1 MLRTKPGKLLRESL
15 GKLPAGF
22 VAAWLLIALVASASY
37 SGQPVIWET
46 TGRADLLK
54 GDARGVSISDTGKLM
69 LAPRLS
75 EVFNTE
81 QAFVWSS
88 AVDSQGNVYLGTGH
102 DGKIFRVSAD
112 GRGSLLYDAAEL
124 DVTALAA
131 GRDGALYA
139 GTSPEG
145 KVYRITADG
154 HAEVFFDPA
163 DKYIWSLAVL
173 ADGSLAVGTGDN
185 GKLYRVRAA
194 GARPESSLLVATNQT
209 HVMSLA
215 VTAQGDLIAGTD
227 PGGLVLRISPEGKAF
242 ALFDA
247 HLREIHALAPAADGS
262 IYALALSD
270 AASAGRGQSIPA
282 PAPQPAEGGG
292 APTTSVTITAVDE
305 SGVPIP
311 QPGQAA
317 RSRTD
322 VSNARS
328 AVFRILPDGA
338 TDVVWSS
345 PSITAFAI
353 APALQPGSVL
363 IGTADKG
370 RIYSVTND
378 GRDTLF
384 LQSSEGQIS
393 SFLARGNQ
401 VYAASSNQGKLFRF
415 GAELVAEGS
424 YESPVRDAKLT
435 ASWGRI
441 WWRGSGNVELQTRTG
456 NGERPDATWS
466 EWSSPYRD
474 SEGSPISSPRA
485 RFVQW
490 RATLRSAGTGGQTW
504 MENASLA
511 YLPRNVAP
519 EILSISS
526 LPIGVGLQ
534 QTVQLQVDPNVESSG
549 LDPSLFGAA
558 VQVPPRR
565 LFQRGARSF
574 QWQAEDRNGDAL
586 EYAIYY
592 RPLNETTFRL
602 LKDHLRDNFYT
613 IDGATLAD
621 GRYIIKVIVSDAPEN
636 PLGQALSG
644 ERLSEPVD
652 IDNTPPVLRAV
663 ATPQSGGASNQVVF
677 EVNDATGKIKRGD
690 FSLDGAPWT
699 PLFPDDGIADS
710 GHEQYSVAL
719 PALAAGEHTVSLRAF
734 DGSGNVGTLSVTLR
748 R

>member
-1 MLRTKPGKLLRESL
+1 MVRAKHKYL
-15 GKLPAGF
+15 AGLF
-22 VAAWLLIALVASASY
+22 AALLLIGASAPVTY

-46 TGRADLLK
+46 SGRAELLK
-54 GDARGVSISDTGKLM
+54 GDARGISISDTGVLM
-69 LAPRLS
+69 LAPRLT
-75 EVFNTE
+75 EIFNTE

-88 AVDSQGNVYLGTGH
+88 TADAQGNVYLGTGH
-102 DGKIFRVSAD
+102 DGKIYRVSAE

-131 GRDGALYA
+131 ARDGAIYA
-139 GTSPEG
+139 GTSPDG
-145 KVYRITADG
+145 RVYRITSDG
-154 HAEVFFDPA
+154 RAEVFFDPA

-194 GARPESSLLVATNQT
+194 GAKPESSLLIATNQT

-215 VTAQGDLIAGTD
+215 VTVQGDLIAGTD

-247 HLREIHALAPAADGS
+247 HLREIHALAPASDGS

-270 AASAGRGQSIPA
+270 AASTGRQQSSPA
-282 PAPQPAEGGG
+282 PAPQPVEGTGT
-292 APTTSVTITAVDE
+292 PTTSVTITAIDE
-305 SGVPIP
+305 SGAPIQ
-311 QPGQAA
+311 QPSQPV

-322 VSNARS
+322 TSTARS

-353 APALQPGSVL
+353 VPALQPGSVL

-378 GRDTLF
+378 GRDTLL
-384 LQSSEGQIS
+384 LQSSEGQIA
-393 SFLARGNQ
+393 SFLLRANQ
-401 VYAASSNQGKLFRF
+401 VYATSSNQGKLFRF
-415 GAELVAEGS
+415 GSELIAEGS

-466 EWSSPYRD
+466 EWSTSYRD
-474 SEGSPISSPRA
+474 PEGTAISSPRA
-485 RFVQW
+485 RFIQW
-490 RATLRSAGTGGQTW
+490 RATLRLAGSGRSW
-504 MENASLA
+504 MEDASLA
-511 YLPRNVAP
+511 YLARNVAP
-519 EILSISS
+519 EVLAISS

-534 QTVQLQVDPNVESSG
+534 QIAQLQIDPNVESSG

-558 VQVPPRR
+558 AQVPPRR
-565 LFQRGARSF
+565 IFQRGARSF
-574 QWQAEDRNGDAL
+574 QWQAEDRNGDTL

-602 LKDHLRDNFYT
+602 LKDKLRDNFYT

-621 GRYIIKVIVSDAPEN
+621 GRYVIKIIASDVPDN
-636 PLGQALSG
+636 PLGQALTG

-652 IDNTPPVLRAV
+652 IDNTPPALRAV
-663 ATPQSGGASNQVVF
+663 AMPQTGGGNRVVF
-677 EVNDATGKIKRGD
+677 EVDDATGKIKRGD

-710 GHEQYSVAL
+710 GRERYSVEL
-719 PALAAGEHTVSLRAF
+719 PALAPGEHTVSLRTF

>member
-1 MLRTKPGKLLRESL
+1 MLNAKRREHTKSFLSGVVVMLLLLADS
-15 GKLPAGF
+15 AG
-22 VAAWLLIALVASASY
+22 AIYA
-37 SGQPVIWET
+37 GQPVIWET
-46 TGRADLLK
+46 SGRADLLK
-54 GDARGVSISDTGKLM
+54 GDARGVSISDTGMLM
-69 LAPRLS
+69 LAPSLS

-81 QAFVWSS
+81 QAFVWASS
-88 AVDSQGNVYLGTGH
+88 VDAQGNVYLGTGH
-102 DGKIFRVSAD
+102 DGKIFKVSPD
-112 GRGSLLYDAAEL
+112 GRGALFYDAAEL
-124 DVTALAA
+124 DVTALAT
-131 GRDGALYA
+131 GKDGALYA
-139 GTSPEG
+139 GTSPDG

-173 ADGSLAVGTGDN
+173 NDGSLAVGTGDN

-194 GARPESSLLVATNQT
+194 GAKPESSLLIATNQT
-209 HVMSLA
+209 HVISLA

-247 HLREIHALAPAADGS
+247 QLREIHALAPASDGS

-270 AASAGRGQSIPA
+270 AAATTRGQSA
-282 PAPQPAEGGG
+282 PAPVPQPADGSSGGT
-292 APTTSVTITAVDE
+292 TTSVTITAIDE
-305 SGVPIP
+305 TGVPIQTAV
-311 QPGQAA
+311 QPS

-322 VSNARS
+322 VSTARS
-328 AVFRILPDGA
+328 AVFRILPDGGA
-338 TDVVWSS
+338 DVVWSS
-345 PSITAFAI
+345 ASITAFAI
-353 APALQPGSVL
+353 TPALQTGSVL
-363 IGTADKG
+363 IGTSDKG

-378 GRDTLF
+378 GRDTLL
-384 LQSSEGQIS
+384 LQSSEGQIA
-393 SFLARGNQ
+393 SFLSRGNQ
-401 VYAASSNQGKLFRF
+401 IYAASSNQGRLFRF
-415 GAELVAEGS
+415 GQELVAEGS

-466 EWSSPYRD
+466 EWSGSYRNP
-474 SEGSPISSPRA
+474 EGSPISSPRA

-490 RATLRSAGTGGQTW
+490 RATLRSGGNASQTW
-504 MENASLA
+504 MDDASIA

-519 EILSISS
+519 EVLSISS

-534 QTVQLQVDPNVESSG
+534 QVAQLQIDPNVESSG

-558 VQVPPRR
+558 AQAAPRR
-565 LFQRGARSF
+565 IFQRGARSF
-574 QWQAEDRNGDAL
+574 QWQAEDRNGDTL

-602 LKDHLRDNFYT
+602 LKDKLRDNFYT

-621 GRYIIKVIVSDAPEN
+621 GRYIVKIVASDAPDN
-636 PLGQALSG
+636 PIGQSLSG
-644 ERLSEPVD
+644 ERVSEPVD
-652 IDNTPPVLRAV
+652 IDNTPPVVRV
-663 ATPQSGGASNQVVF
+663 VTPTQSAGSGNRVVF
-677 EVNDATGKIKRGD
+677 EVDDSTGKIRRGD

-699 PLFPDDGIADS
+699 PVFPEDGIADS
-710 GHEQYSVAL
+710 GHERYSLDL
-719 PALAAGEHTVSLRAF
+719 PALAPGEHTVSLRAF
-734 DGSGNVGTLSVTLR
+734 DSSGNVGTFSVTLR

>member
-1 MLRTKPGKLLRESL
+1 MLRSKRKH
-15 GKLPAGF
+15 PAGF
-22 VAAWLLIALVASASY
+22 VAALFLIAASAAATY

-46 TGRADLLK
+46 SGRAELLK
-54 GDARGVSISDTGKLM
+54 GDARGVSISDTGVLM
-69 LAPRLS
+69 LAPRLT

-88 AVDSQGNVYLGTGH
+88 VVDAQGNVYLGTGH
-102 DGKIFRVSAD
+102 DGRIYRVSSE

-124 DVTALAA
+124 DVTALATA
-131 GRDGALYA
+131 RDGAIYA
-139 GTSPEG
+139 GTSPDG

-154 HAEVFFDPA
+154 HAEVYFDPG

-194 GARPESSLLVATNQT
+194 GAKPESSLLIATNQT

-247 HLREIHALAPAADGS
+247 QLREIHALAPAADGS
-262 IYALALSD
+262 IYALALSE
-270 AASAGRGQSIPA
+270 AASTGRQPSTPA
-282 PAPQPAEGGG
+282 PAPQPAEGTG
-292 APTTSVTITAVDE
+292 APNTSVTITAIDE
-305 SGVPIP
+305 TGAPIQ
-311 QPGQAA
+311 QPSQPA

-322 VSNARS
+322 ISNARS

-338 TDVVWSS
+338 TDIVWSS

-378 GRDTLF
+378 GRDTLL
-384 LQSSEGQIS
+384 LQSSEGQIA
-393 SFLARGNQ
+393 SFLVRGNQ

-415 GAELVAEGS
+415 GPELLAEGS

-441 WWRGSGNVELQTRTG
+441 WWRGNGNVELQTRTG

-466 EWSSPYRD
+466 EWSNSYRD
-474 SEGSPISSPRA
+474 PEGSPISSPRA
-485 RFVQW
+485 RFIQW
-490 RATLRSAGTGGQTW
+490 RATLRRAGASQSW
-504 MENASLA
+504 MEDASLA

-519 EILSISS
+519 EVLTISS

-534 QTVQLQVDPNVESSG
+534 QIAQLQVDPNVESAG
-549 LDPSLFGAA
+549 LDPSLFGAVA
-558 VQVPPRR
+558 QGPPRR
-565 LFQRGARSF
+565 IFQRGARSF
-574 QWQAEDRNGDAL
+574 QWQAEDRNGDTL

-602 LKDHLRDNFYT
+602 LRERVRDNFYT

-621 GRYIIKVIVSDAPEN
+621 GRYIIKIVASDAPDN

-644 ERLSEPVD
+644 ERLSEPAD
-652 IDNTPPVLRAV
+652 IDNTPPVLRTV
-663 ATPQSGGASNQVVF
+663 STPQSGGGNRVVF
-677 EVNDATGKIKRGD
+677 EVDDATGKIKRGD

-710 GHEQYSVAL
+710 GHERYSIDL
-719 PALAAGEHTVSLRAF
+719 PVLVPGEHTVSLRAF